1 MEKWISHK
9 NILVY
14 KNKFKSDSRYAHL
27 FLQEAELKEVFADW
41 LKWLCSAFLFII
53 NMSQVS
59 NNDFS
64 ETNTLFQTSFF
75 FLMLV
80 CDVTEDIPTVVIS
93 DIKAPPT
100 RRSNI

>member
-1 MEKWISHK
+1 M
-9 NILVY
+9 
-14 KNKFKSDSRYAHL
+14 
-27 FLQEAELKEVFADW
+27 FADW
-41 LKWLCSAFLFII
+41 LKGLCSAFLFII

-64 ETNTLFQTSFF
+64 ETNTLFQTFF
-75 FLMLV
+75 SDVGL